1 MKSGILNHLN
11 LIKMATKMLKI
22 LRGGILVFA
31 LTFMANSIADAQC
44 PMCRMSLES
53 NLKNGGMAGKG
64 MNAGILMLLCTPYLL
79 VGGIAFVWYRNKK
92 NQDNAELLDGLNDS
106 ARLN

>member
-1 MKSGILNHLN
+1 MT
-11 LIKMATKMLKI
+11 AKMLKI

-31 LTFMANSIADAQC
+31 LTFMANIATEAQC

-53 NLKNGGMAGKG
+53 NLKNGGTAGKG
-64 MNAGILMLLCTPYLL
+64 INAGILFLLATPYLL
-79 VGGIAFVWYRNKK
+79 VGGIAFVWYKNKR
-92 NQDNAELLDGLNDS
+92 NQDNVELIDGLSDS

>member
-1 MKSGILNHLN
+1 MTA
-11 LIKMATKMLKI
+11 KMVQI

-31 LTFMANSIADAQC
+31 LIVLANINADAQC

-53 NLKNGGMAGKG
+53 NLKNGGIAGKG
-64 MNAGILMLLCTPYLL
+64 MNAGILMLLATPYLL
-79 VGGIAFVWYRNKK
+79 VGGIAFVWYRNKR

-106 ARLN
+106 SRLN